1 MKTYKQFLSGLNEAK
16 TDGVT
21 FTFGRF
27 NPITKGHEE
36 NIKFLKDIAK
46 KNNTKPKLYTSFSHD
61 KKKNPLKPED
71 KIKYLEKFFDIEVN
85 KDKKLNN
92 AFKILE
98 ELAKDNKRV
107 FFVVGEDRVQDF
119 QSMKKYAKEW
129 GIEEFDIIESG
140 KRTKGVSGTQMREY
154 AKQDNFLDF
163 QKELPSKATTKEA
176 KELFNLVKKGME

>member
-1 MKTYKQFLSGLNEAK
+1 MKTYKQFLSELNESK

-46 KNNTKPKLYTSFSHD
+46 KNNTKPEIFTSFSYD

-71 KIKYLEKFFDIEVN
+71 KIKYLEKFFSVEVN

-98 ELAKDNKRV
+98 ELSKDNKRV

-129 GIEEFDIIESG
+129 GITEFDIIESG

-154 AKQDNFLDF
+154 AQKDNFMDF
-163 QKELPSKATTKEA
+163 KKGLPSKTTAAEA
-176 KELFNLVKKGME
+176 KEIFNLVQKGIQ

>member
-1 MKTYKQFLSGLNEAK
+1 MITYKHFINEK
-16 TDGVT
+16 TDGIT

-36 NIKFLKDIAK
+36 NINEMKKIAK
-46 KNNTKPKLYTSFSHD
+46 SNNTTPMLFTSFSHD
-61 KKKNPLKPED
+61 KIKNPLD
-71 KIKYLEKFFDIEVN
+71 SSTKIRYLEKFFNIKVN

-98 ELAKDNKRV
+98 NLAKDYKRV

-129 GIEEFDIIESG
+129 GIEEFNIIESG
-140 KRTKGVSGTQMREY
+140 KRTPGISGTQMREY
-154 AKQDNFLDF
+154 AKQDNFVDF
-163 QKELPSKATTKEA
+163 RKGLPSKATDKDA
-176 KELFNLVKKGME
+176 KEIFDLVKEN

>member
-1 MKTYKQFLSGLNEAK
+1 MITYKNFLFEK
-16 TDGVT
+16 ETTDTGDTGVT

-27 NPITKGHEE
+27 NPMTTGHEE
-36 NIKFLKDIAK
+36 NINELKKIAK
-46 KNNTKPKLYTSFSHD
+46 KNNTTPMLFTSFSHD
-61 KKKNPLKPED
+61 KKKNPIEPNK
-71 KIKYLEKFFDIEVN
+71 KIKYLEKFFGIEVN

-98 ELAKDNKRV
+98 ELAKEYKRV

-140 KRTKGVSGTQMREY
+140 KRKEGVSGTKMRKY
-154 AKQDNFLDF
+154 AKEDNFLDF
-163 QKELPSKATTKEA
+163 KKNLPSKATEKDA
-176 KELFNLVKKGME
+176 KDIFEMVKGN